1 MSRAEGVKHKVAGK
15 TKRLVGEVIGDQALH
30 DQGKEQAS
38 PLISIRDDFYQGFGV
53 GRAGSDL
60 M

>member
-30 DQGKEQAS
+30 DQGKEQDQRGREESEAAGGDK
-38 PLISIRDDFYQGFGV
+38 PLG
-53 GRAGSDL
+53 DL
-60 M
+60 DKLT